1 MSVGVLLVRMRVGS
15 VDGGPGGDVL
25 ADAPAHGAEVIACP
39 AAAAAMRVIGPV
51 ELVGRASVGT
61 GAAVT

>member
-39 AAAAAMRVIGPV
+39 AAAAMRVIGPV

-61 GAAVT
+61 RAAVT